1 MRPPNTGAIDQA
13 EAYLIANPG
22 VTIPLAAQVFGLTV
36 NSIRSRIAH
45 KYGSLAEARQSGPV
59 PQRVRKPVRRCMCC
73 RHSAAMQPQQRIC
86 DKCKR
91 RNAEIHEGRV

>member
-36 NSIRSRIAH
+36 NSIRSRIEH
-45 KYGSLAEARQSGPV
+45 KYGSLAEARLSGPA

-73 RHSAAMQPQQRIC
+73 RRSTKTPA
-86 DKCKR
+86 
-91 RNAEIHEGRV
+91 IHCRCCCMRCGRHRWIKLS